1 MVIEVIERFNEILS
15 SKFSRIRGKILRRR
29 NSFVFIR
36 NSNFQGTIP
45 DYNRYVEEHFF
56 DSLKR
61 RYQIFH
67 QTFHQFSSIL
77 VSNSCNVIRNYAN
90 PIPRLLNSQC
100 QLAIVVNKFLRNNRN
115 VAINFS
121 GIQQR
126 VFQRQLRSLGRFE
139 RPGPGRVSARCEG
152 HLLGVSLILL
162 ECNINKLFCG
172 KKNIAIKIL
181 SKFTFDERN
190 VFANFLN

>member
-67 QTFHQFSSIL
+67 QTFH
-77 VSNSCNVIRNYAN
+77 
-90 PIPRLLNSQC
+90 
-100 QLAIVVNKFLRNNRN
+100 
-115 VAINFS
+115 
-121 GIQQR
+121 
-126 VFQRQLRSLGRFE
+126 
-139 RPGPGRVSARCEG
+139 
-152 HLLGVSLILL
+152 
-162 ECNINKLFCG
+162 
-172 KKNIAIKIL
+172 
-181 SKFTFDERN
+181 
-190 VFANFLN
+190 